1 MHWTHGGARRN
12 TGGLA
17 NTISVTRLLSPR
29 ELEVLRL
36 VAGGASNVQIADAL
50 ALSVHTVKKH
60 VAKLLLKLKVASRSE
75 AALLYRDATGDTAAP
90 APAPD
95 PALEGLTV
103 RERDVLLRMAEGS
116 NNQRIAAEL
125 ALSVNTVKRHS
136 TKIFSKL
143 GVRSRVKAAALL
155 HLDARGRF
163 EFA

>member
-1 MHWTHGGARRN
+1 MHWTHRRARRN
-12 TGGLA
+12 TGGVA
-17 NTISVTRLLSPR
+17 TPDSVTRLLSPR

-75 AALLYRDATGDTAAP
+75 AALLYRGATADAVPEAA
-90 APAPD
+90 ATE

-103 RERDVLLRMAEGS
+103 RERDVLVRMAEGS

-136 TKIFSKL
+136 TRIFSKL

-155 HLDARGRF
+155 HLDARGRL